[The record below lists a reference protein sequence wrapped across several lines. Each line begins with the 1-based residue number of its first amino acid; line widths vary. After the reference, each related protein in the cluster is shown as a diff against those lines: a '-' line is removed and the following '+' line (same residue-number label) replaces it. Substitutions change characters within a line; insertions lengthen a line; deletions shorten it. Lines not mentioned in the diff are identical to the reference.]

1 MKITV
6 FANWDP
12 DAKVWVATSDD
23 VPGLATEAPT
33 TEMLVSKVELMIPE
47 LLELNNNPE
56 NEGSIVP
63 VTFKYEEQRF
73 LRIA

>member
-47 LLELNNNPE
+47 LLELNNTRTNR
-56 NEGSIVP
+56 GSVL
-63 VTFKYEEQRF
+63 V
-73 LRIA
+73 L

>member
-33 TEMLVSKVELMIPE
+33 TELLVSKVELMIPE

-56 NEGSIVP
+56 NEGPIVP
-63 VTFKYEEQRF
+63 VTFKYEEQRS